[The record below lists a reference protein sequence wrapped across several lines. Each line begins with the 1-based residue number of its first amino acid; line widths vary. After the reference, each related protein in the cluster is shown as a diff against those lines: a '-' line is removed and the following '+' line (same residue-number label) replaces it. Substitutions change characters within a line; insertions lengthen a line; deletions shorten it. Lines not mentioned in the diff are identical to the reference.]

1 MKNLIEIISWLRIA
15 ISPTLVGALIG
26 GIVYLKMGEDGFVP
40 SMIIIAV
47 GAIIGVLW
55 ATKIWRKQGTTDFF
69 SGIDAYPE
77 LDNKKTD
84 L

>member
-15 ISPTLVGALIG
+15 ISPTLIGALIG

-40 SMIIIAV
+40 SMSIISI
-47 GAIIGVLW
+47 GGIIGVLW

-69 SGIDAYPE
+69 SRIDALPE